1 LHGPPEDE
9 GIRINRL
16 EGVGNMHRRQRDL
29 IHALQNYSRDA
40 VLVADR
46 EGAVGR
52 YVSEWKR
59 AGLLDEGNDWLWTQS
74 LEEDNFSPA
83 ELVRAAK
90 EIAAEQGLR
99 IRAVFGTTLSRRV
112 DQKRAAGSEV
122 GMASEL
128 LLLVRDPKHGSFA
141 LSKRDLAER
150 LTGLLIDEL
159 RRSGANEWDRLA
171 EKRPILS
178 LVQRLLLLARNR
190 TL

>member
-1 LHGPPEDE
+1 
-9 GIRINRL
+9 
-16 EGVGNMHRRQRDL
+16 
-29 IHALQNYSRDA
+29 
-40 VLVADR
+40 
-46 EGAVGR
+46 
-52 YVSEWKR
+52 
-59 AGLLDEGNDWLWTQS
+59 
-74 LEEDNFSPA
+74 
-83 ELVRAAK
+83 
-90 EIAAEQGLR
+90 
-99 IRAVFGTTLSRRV
+99 
-112 DQKRAAGSEV
+112 
-122 GMASEL
+122 MASEL